1 MEIHFKEADDDVL
14 VVNLDGG
21 IDATTAKQLHDALTK
36 MIDAGFTR
44 IVVDCSKLSYISS
57 LGIGTLVTLHRRL
70 RKRGGDVKLASLYGT
85 VWDVFK
91 VSKLDLIFNIFDDVS
106 RARLA
111 FREKQPVDPR

>member
-1 MEIHFKEADDDVL
+1 MEINFQEVDDNVL

-21 IDATTAKQLHDALTK
+21 IDSSTAKELNDAMTK
-36 MIDAGFTR
+36 MVDAGFNR
-44 IVVDCSKLSYISS
+44 IVVDCSKLNYISS

-70 RKRGGDVKLASLYGT
+70 QKRGGDVKLACLYGT

-91 VSKLDLIFNIFDDVS
+91 ISKLDIIFHIFDDVN

-111 FREKQPVDPR
+111 FREQTPVDPR

>member
-1 MEIHFKEADDDVL
+1 MEINFQETDDNVL

-21 IDATTAKQLHDALTK
+21 IDSTTAKELNEALTK
-36 MIDAGFTR
+36 MVDTGFDR
-44 IVVDCSKLSYISS
+44 IVVDCSKLNYISS

-70 RKRGGDVKLASLYGT
+70 KKRGGDVKLACLYGT

-91 VSKLDLIFNIFDDVS
+91 ISKLDLIFNIFDDVS

-111 FREKQPVDPR
+111 FREKTPVDPR

>member
-1 MEIHFKEADDDVL
+1 MEINFQEAEDNVL

-21 IDATTAKQLHDALTK
+21 IDSNTAKELNDSLTK
-36 MIDAGFTR
+36 MVDAGFDK
-44 IVVDCSKLSYISS
+44 IVIDCSKLSYISS

-70 RKRGGDVKLASLYGT
+70 KKRGGDVKLACLYGT

-91 VSKLDLIFNIFDDVS
+91 VSKLDMIFNIFDDVA

-111 FREKQPVDPR
+111 FREKEPVDPR

>member
-1 MEIHFKEADDDVL
+1 MEITFKETEDNVL

-21 IDATTAKQLHDALTK
+21 VDSTTAKELNEALGK
-36 MIDAGFTR
+36 MVDAGFNR
-44 IVVDCSKLSYISS
+44 IVVDCSNLNFISS

-70 RKRGGDVKLASLYGT
+70 KKRGGDVKLACLYGT

-106 RARLA
+106 RARLS
-111 FREKQPVDPR
+111 FREKTPVDPR